1 VVRALDPWPHS
12 GAGRFHR
19 GISLVIMV
27 IAALILVVEAVRNH
41 DPLEL
46 VVLGAMFWMVALVAW
61 HLHAAFRASPANF
74 PVPSPVPPY
83 KTPADSLRTG
93 YRKSKEANR

>member
-1 VVRALDPWPHS
+1 MVRALDPWPHS

-46 VVLGAMFWMVALVAW
+46 VVLEPCFEWLPW
-61 HLHAAFRASPANF
+61 
-74 PVPSPVPPY
+74 
-83 KTPADSLRTG
+83 
-93 YRKSKEANR
+93 